1 MNAQD
6 WKTYRAAV
14 ESAGGKYL
22 DHSHFTIPTRLA
34 SKLVK
39 AGGWKLPDHG
49 REICVEAFGCLAW
62 LRRPESPSEGS
73 GFVLWGA
80 EPMKT
85 PATRKP

>member
-6 WKTYRAAV
+6 WNAYRAAV

-22 DHSHFTIPTRLA
+22 DHSHFTISSGLA

-49 REICVEAFGCLAW
+49 REIRVEAFGCLAW
-62 LRRPESPSEGS
+62 LRHSERVSEGR

-80 EPMKT
+80 APVKT
-85 PATRKP
+85 PATQKP